1 MSPDKEQLKAQM
13 MAEAEAAIDRVLAE
27 VREEEGL
34 QLSDIERIVRAAGQ
48 RVMNGMTDRLVET
61 EARREGNRACPQCGR
76 KMRYKDR
83 KGRNLVTETGEVRL
97 KRAYYYCPDCRKG
110 VFPPRPTMG
119 AEQDDLQSRVCAAD
133 GMGERPVAVREGDRG
148 L

>member
-1 MSPDKEQLKAQM
+1 MSPDREQLKAQM

-27 VREEEGL
+27 VSEEEDL
-34 QLSDIERIVRAAGQ
+34 QLSDIERVVRAAGQ
-48 RVMNGMTDRLVET
+48 RVMKAFTGRLVET
-61 EARREGNRACPQCGR
+61 EARRKDNRACPQCGQR
-76 KMRYKDR
+76 MRYKDR

-97 KRAYYYCPDCRKG
+97 KRAYYYCPSCRKG

-119 AEQDDLQSRVCAAD
+119 AEQNDLQSAVCAAD
-133 GMGERPVAVREGDRG
+133 GMGEWSVAVREGDRG